1 MTTNYIGSPYLLMK
15 GAKIGVKVHDV
26 NELVPSEVSNF
37 LDAFDIVQHYFE
49 FGITIFYNI
58 DKQNEEGSDSVGRVL
73 NLGSRVACDR
83 LTRDTV
89 LCLEAKLLSK
99 YDQEIPQSQ
108 TADKPMAPQRRATQQ
123 SRDTKKTN

>member
-1 MTTNYIGSPYLLMK
+1 M
-15 GAKIGVKVHDV
+15 
-26 NELVPSEVSNF
+26 
-37 LDAFDIVQHYFE
+37 QHYFE
-49 FGITIFYNI
+49 FGMPIFYII

-73 NLGSRVACDR
+73 NLGSRVTCNR

-108 TADKPMAPQRRATQQ
+108 TADKSMAPQRRATQQ
-123 SRDTKKTN
+123 SRDTRKTN